1 LYIPPKIFIDSGVG
15 FLALRS
21 MLEGG
26 AFNSI
31 TAPDPANIANDVAI
45 FLTWWSPGQYLVP
58 GLFIWLGTNYG
69 LAVSL
74 TTLIA
79 TLIGVAGGVYGA
91 RRFFVGFFFLF
102 LFVFG
107 LNTFSYVTERFLTHW
122 GGEGVVFSPTP
133 SFPFALSVA

>member
-58 GLFIWLGTNYG
+58 GSFIWLGTSYG
-69 LAVSL
+69 LAISL

-79 TLIGVAGGVYGA
+79 TLIGVAGWVFGA
-91 RRFFVGFFFLF
+91 RRFALGCFFFF
-102 LFVFG
+102 FFFFG
-107 LNTFSYVTERFLTHW
+107 LFSFFFVTLH
-122 GGEGVVFSPTP
+122 
-133 SFPFALSVA
+133 

>member
-1 LYIPPKIFIDSGVG
+1 MASLLENMGAEKEFKGIEAHRWTRPIALGGRLAKRAEYLPLLIPIILFLGFLSIPPTIVSDSGLG

-31 TAPDPANIANDVAI
+31 TVPDPANIANDVAI

-58 GLFIWLGTNYG
+58 GSFVWLGTSYG

-79 TLIGVAGGVYGA
+79 TLIGV
-91 RRFFVGFFFLF
+91 VG
-102 LFVFG
+102 
-107 LNTFSYVTERFLTHW
+107 W
-122 GGEGVVFSPTP
+122 
-133 SFPFALSVA
+133 

>member
-79 TLIGVAGGVYGA
+79 TLIGVAGGVLGG
-91 RRFFVGFFFLF
+91 RRFCVGFFVLFFFFVGLNNFS
-102 LFVFG
+102 FVP
-107 LNTFSYVTERFLTHW
+107 ERFLTFF
-122 GGEGVVFSPTP
+122 GGGGVLVFAAPASPFSIT
-133 SFPFALSVA
+133 